1 MKICIIGEHSPRPC
15 EAMISTASYLV
26 RELSKR
32 HEVLFK
38 NVRDIFV
45 RDFWKDIR
53 AFSPQIIHYI
63 PGPSIISFA
72 ITKALSLYYR
82 NAKIVMSALHPD
94 LPLFSKIF
102 IRLLKP
108 DLILSQSYESE
119 QMFTQ
124 LGCRT
129 AFLPS
134 GVNTEKFIPVS
145 KAIKATL
152 RKKYGFNKERFTV
165 LHVGHFLK
173 IRGLEIFGRVVSE
186 DNQVI
191 IVGSPYGKPERGV
204 WQKLEEMGCLV
215 FRDYFENIEEIYA
228 LSDCFLFPTKD
239 KLGSVEMPLS
249 VIEAM
254 SCNLPVI
261 STKFGALPR
270 VFEPGDGLI
279 FVDDTNGF
287 VSELEKLK
295 NNSSHIEVK
304 TREKSLPFSW
314 DKVTERLEEIY
325 DGLLS

>member
-1 MKICIIGEHSPRPC
+1 MKICIIGEHSPHPC
-15 EAMISTASYLV
+15 EAMISTASCLV
-26 RELSKR
+26 GELSKR

-38 NVRDIFV
+38 DVRDIFT
-45 RDFWKDIR
+45 RGFWKGIK
-53 AFSPQIIHYI
+53 AFSPQIIHYV

-72 ITKALSLYYR
+72 ITKALSLYCR
-82 NAKIVMSALHPD
+82 GAKIVMSALHPA
-94 LPLFSKIF
+94 LSPFSKIF
-102 IRLLKP
+102 IPLLKP
-108 DLILSQSYESE
+108 DLILIQSYGSE

-134 GVNTEKFIPVS
+134 GVNTDKFTPVA
-145 KAIKATL
+145 KVTRTAL
-152 RKKYGFNKERFTV
+152 RQKYGLDKERFTV

-173 IRGLEIFGRVVSE
+173 IRGLEIFGRVVNE

-191 IVGSPYGKPERGV
+191 IVGSPYGKPERDV

-239 KLGSVEMPLS
+239 KLGSVEMPFS

-270 VFEPGDGLI
+270 VFEPGNGLI
-279 FVDDTNGF
+279 FVDDTSGF
-287 VSELEKLK
+287 ASELEKLK
-295 NNSSHIEVK
+295 NNNSHIKVK
-304 TREKSLPFSW
+304 TRGKTLPFSW
-314 DKVTERLEEIY
+314 DKVTAQLEEIY
-325 DGLLS
+325 DALLA